1 MATSRRLPSLETCP
15 QGKEAWDK
23 AHGAR
28 SGSKGNR
35 ASEDTYSLPAPSPP
49 SLLPFS
55 AHTARRVLFLL
66 GSTTRSRTRRRAVW
80 RRGEADASKSLPL
93 TATST
98 FTTQISKSVWH
109 LQGKNAGTERVF
121 SAPRKGLATQTFVSK
136 YGGIAPRYTYNMRN
150 HRGGSPLVF
159 LQRVRW
165 IL

>member
-1 MATSRRLPSLETCP
+1 MATSRRLPSLIETSP

-23 AHGAR
+23 ARGAG

-35 ASEDTYSLPAPSPP
+35 GSEDTYSLPAPSPP

-109 LQGKNAGTERVF
+109 LQGKNAGTEREYF
-121 SAPRKGLATQTFVSK
+121 LLPEKVSRPK
-136 YGGIAPRYTYNMRN
+136 RLFPSTGGTLRDILTIGETIAAD
-150 HRGGSPLVF
+150 L
-159 LQRVRW
+159 L
-165 IL
+165 